1 MFFSAIKLSGITLRK
16 DNNVGS
22 AANTSTRVK
31 LLDALTLNTHP
42 KQKREE
48 NESYYFLDVIF
59 NQLELNMYVRTKM
72 LQMLKRT
79 QNTTVSNRTLNT
91 HTVEEKKRKMKMK
104 MKKEVSFLSGV
115 QKSLNRIYYLPIN
128 QVSLYLSRI
137 KRKAVQLLLLFFRR
151 KSSAVNYCY
160 LN

>member
-72 LQMLKRT
+72 LQMLKR
-79 QNTTVSNRTLNT
+79 RI
-91 HTVEEKKRKMKMK
+91 M
-104 MKKEVSFLSGV
+104 LSTY
-115 QKSLNRIYYLPIN
+115 NFP
-128 QVSLYLSRI
+128 
-137 KRKAVQLLLLFFRR
+137 QLCAITCHVTSCDTKL
-151 KSSAVNYCY
+151 
-160 LN
+160 